1 MKANAPIP
9 LYSGP
14 IDPNSG
20 FMCISSHWCPDP
32 NAPDPETPGQ
42 KLQMASYIPVRL
54 SDPCLCGSSK
64 AYRDCCHLRRYW
76 YPICPNPGLNGY
88 SLRSPQSATFEN
100 VDGQPL
106 RLRLMEDVRLQCT
119 ENTPDRGF
127 WLYWGDPAL
136 DDQYGTLCFGDI
148 ELKHNRTLLV
158 TTLSDVRMRTLLD
171 LLREIAADLVAAPK
185 MHYDSAMVVDKR
197 TGNNVQ
203 VPPLTRTPR
212 PRRRRR

>member
-1 MKANAPIP
+1 
-9 LYSGP
+9 
-14 IDPNSG
+14 
-20 FMCISSHWCPDP
+20 
-32 NAPDPETPGQ
+32 
-42 KLQMASYIPVRL
+42 
-54 SDPCLCGSSK
+54 
-64 AYRDCCHLRRYW
+64 
-76 YPICPNPGLNGY
+76 
-88 SLRSPQSATFEN
+88 
-100 VDGQPL
+100 
-106 RLRLMEDVRLQCT
+106 
-119 ENTPDRGF
+119 
-127 WLYWGDPAL
+127 LYWGDPAL

-171 LLREIAADLVAAPK
+171 LLREIVADLVAAPK